1 MGNTQD
7 APTFSMLEETKRLG
21 LPEPDSYIY
30 DNDFE
35 RDTLLALNIIRHEP
49 PRFWGQVERVKS
61 K

>member
-1 MGNTQD
+1 
-7 APTFSMLEETKRLG
+7 MLEETKRLG